1 MFLSRHLDILTTLKL
16 LIMTTLNYNLPEETK
31 KKVLFVTFTN
41 TKRLQWSR
49 FRRYGF

>member
-1 MFLSRHLDILTTLKL
+1 
-16 LIMTTLNYNLPEETK
+16 MTTLNLDLAQENK

-41 TKRLQWSR
+41 TKRLQWSK